1 MSSLLKWNKGGLKS
15 PMSRANGL
23 GSAKTGLDHWLMQR
37 MTAVVNLVLGLWLI
51 YSLVFNVGATYTE
64 VLAFVGEPL
73 HAIFLIL
80 FVMSTFYHS
89 VLGMQVIV
97 EDYVHDE
104 GFKIFKLLGQR
115 ILFFG
120 MAIACIFSIL
130 QVAL

>member
-23 GSAKTGLDHWLMQR
+23 GSAKTGLDHWIMQR
-37 MTAVVNLVLGLWLI
+37 MTAVVNLILGLWLI
-51 YSLVFNVGATYTE
+51 YSLVFSVGATYTE
-64 VLAFVGEPL
+64 ALAFVGEPL

-97 EDYVHDE
+97 EDYIHNE

-115 ILFFG
+115 ILFFT